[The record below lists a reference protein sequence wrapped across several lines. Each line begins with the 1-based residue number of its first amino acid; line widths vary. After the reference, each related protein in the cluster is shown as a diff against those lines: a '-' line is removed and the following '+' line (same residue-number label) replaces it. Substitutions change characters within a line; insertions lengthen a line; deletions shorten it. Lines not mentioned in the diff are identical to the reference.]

1 MVGLTP
7 KQQEELNLAILEYL
21 RKKEWNETA
30 DSFVLEAKI
39 SNEDKTETNISTR
52 LKTG

>member
-1 MVGLTP
+1 MVVLTP

-21 RKKEWNETA
+21 RKKEWKETA
-30 DSFVLEAKI
+30 DNFVIEAKI
-39 SNEDKTETNISTR
+39 TEEVSEESNISAR

>member
-21 RKKEWNETA
+21 RKKEWNTTA
-30 DSFVLEAKI
+30 DNFVAEAKI
-39 SNEDKTETNISTR
+39 TKEINTESNISTR